1 MKKLALLLVLAPLYA
16 HGTAPFGLD
25 WGEDVSRYGE
35 VKRQGDELRVETH
48 ALPKSLSLANG
59 YVLYADKQHGL
70 LKVTMTSKIYGLYDD
85 DYNQDFNFIKQ
96 SLMDSGYQTTE
107 FISSEMS
114 SYRCVLQGSC
124 SGKRWYGFVGDGTNV
139 ALEQLAKT
147 RQDAFIKLTFK
158 APKLLQIEAER
169 EELKQL
175 KQQDQMDS
183 DRLAF
188 D

>member
-48 ALPKSLSLANG
+48 ALPKSLSLAND

-70 LKVTMTSKIYGLYDD
+70 LKVIVTSKIYGLYDD
-85 DYNQDFNFIKQ
+85 DYKEDFNFIKQ
-96 SLMDSGYQTTE
+96 SLLDTGYQTTQY
-107 FISSEMS
+107 FANEMS
-114 SYRCVLQGSC
+114 SYKCVLQVSC
-124 SGKRWYGFVGDGTNV
+124 SGKRWYGAMDDGTNV
-139 ALEQLAKT
+139 SLEQLSET
-147 RQDAFIKLTFK
+147 REDGYIRMTFK
-158 APKLLQIEAER
+158 SPRLLQIEAER

-175 KQQDQMDS
+175 KQKNKNHS

-188 D
+188 G